1 MDYTRPD
8 GLVARTDT
16 STPCRCER
24 PDCEWTEQ
32 DDIQR
37 DLHLS
42 PLHLVQEEDF
52 KADPGKLL
60 MLRFEDKVYQY
71 QLIVDEHGTI
81 VDQKKCPVPR
91 G

>member
-1 MDYTRPD
+1 MSDLTHTADGTVVLDYTRPD
-8 GLVARTDT
+8 GLVARTD
-16 STPCRCER
+16 
-24 PDCEWTEQ
+24 
-32 DDIQR
+32 
-37 DLHLS
+37 
-42 PLHLVQEEDF
+42 F
-52 KADPGKLL
+52 KAGPGKLL